1 MPVTGSP
8 SCGWRGVYAWCE
20 VDVPDGTASEESDSE
35 HKLRVTYPD
44 DSGDTGRGTENRTMT
59 DATIKEQANSE
70 IDHVK
75 RMLERTQAAPVEE
88 KAERLESIKSE
99 LDEIR
104 YLIEG

>member
-1 MPVTGSP
+1 
-8 SCGWRGVYAWCE
+8 
-20 VDVPDGTASEESDSE
+20 
-35 HKLRVTYPD
+35 
-44 DSGDTGRGTENRTMT
+44 MT